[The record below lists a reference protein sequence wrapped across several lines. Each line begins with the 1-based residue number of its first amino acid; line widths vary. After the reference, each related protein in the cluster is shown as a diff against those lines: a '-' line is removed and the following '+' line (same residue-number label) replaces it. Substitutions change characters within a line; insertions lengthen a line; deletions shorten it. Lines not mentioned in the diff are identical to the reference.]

1 MAVLFDVAL
10 TLGGGT
16 GVGLRLVGTQ
26 GLPLLGQA
34 VPVPK
39 VVLHVGLQGHHSLAP
54 APTASP
60 APPTTRSPPCLWA
73 HAPS

>member
-10 TLGGGT
+10 ALGGCT

-34 VPVPK
+34 VPVPE
-39 VVLHVGLQGHHSLAP
+39 VVLHVGLQGRHSLAP

-60 APPTTRSPPCLWA
+60 APPTTRPPPRLWA